1 MEKGRK
7 FLVKANRWIAPVFA
21 LVLAAVL
28 IWGLGLLV
36 RPKYAS
42 GITLEGSMVENW
54 YDHAGEGHQVLFV
67 GDCEV
72 YESFSPV
79 TLFEEF
85 GATSYIRGSAQ
96 QLMWQSYYL
105 LAECLKKE
113 TPRAVVLS
121 VCSLRYGE
129 PQSEAYNRMTL
140 DGMRLS
146 REKFEAVRAS
156 MTEGESELSYYVPL
170 LRYHDRLFELTG
182 EDARYLFKG
191 PELTFNG
198 YLMRTEAVPFTR
210 LPAAPP
216 LREAGF
222 GEKPVA
228 YLDRIVALCREK
240 GIALI
245 LVKSPCLYPAWYDE
259 WDEWL
264 TEYAQKNGVEYL
276 NAIPHMEE
284 MGIDL
289 STDTYDGGIHLN
301 VFGVEKY
308 TRWFGAWLSE
318 RVELKDERNDLVT
331 ASRYGALATRYERQ
345 KTEGG
350 RGA

>member
-1 MEKGRK
+1 MKR
-7 FLVKANRWIAPVFA
+7 NRWIAPVFS
-21 LVLAAVL
+21 LLLAAVL
-28 IWGLGLLV
+28 IWGLGRLV

-42 GITLEGSMVENW
+42 GLTLEGGMVENW
-54 YDHAGEGHQVLFV
+54 YAHEGQGHQVLFV

-79 TLFEEF
+79 TLFNEF

-105 LAECLKKE
+105 LREALQEE

-121 VCSLRYGE
+121 VCSLRYAE

-146 REKFEAVRAS
+146 REKVEAVRAS

-170 LRYHDRLFELTG
+170 LRYHDRLFELTA
-182 EDARYLFKG
+182 EDARYLFTG
-191 PELTFNG
+191 PELTYNG
-198 YLMRTEAVPFTR
+198 YLMRCEQVPYSWM
-210 LPAAPP
+210 PAAPVLKEP
-216 LREAGF
+216 GF

-240 GIALI
+240 GIELI
-245 LVKSPCLYPAWYDE
+245 LVKSPCLYPAWYAE
-259 WDEWL
+259 WDRWL
-264 TEYAQKNGVEYL
+264 EDYAQKNGVEYI
-276 NAIPHMEE
+276 NAIPLMDE

-289 STDTYDGGIHLN
+289 NTDTYDGGIHLN
-301 VFGVEKY
+301 VWGAEKY
-308 TRWFGAWLSE
+308 TRWLGAHLNE
-318 RVELKDERNDLVT
+318 EGLLEDQRQDPVV
-331 ASRYGALATRYERQ
+331 AARYGDLARRYEQEKRLKGSENQ
-345 KTEGG
+345 
-350 RGA
+350 

>member
-1 MEKGRK
+1 MKRK
-7 FLVKANRWIAPVFA
+7 SVFA
-21 LVLAAVL
+21 PLAVL
-28 IWGLGLLV
+28 LLTGLLVWGLGRLV

-54 YDHAGEGHQVLFV
+54 YAHAGEDHQVLFV

-79 TLFEEF
+79 TLFREF

-96 QLMWQSYYL
+96 QLMWQSWYL
-105 LAECLKKE
+105 LKEMLK
-113 TPRAVVLS
+113 TQSPQAVVLS
-121 VCSLRYGE
+121 VCSLRYAE

-146 REKFEAVRAS
+146 REKIEAVRAS

-170 LRYHDRLFELTG
+170 LRYHDRIFELTA
-182 EDARYLFKG
+182 EDARYMLSG
-191 PELTFNG
+191 PELTYNG
-198 YLMRTEAVPFTR
+198 YLMRTESVPYTW
-210 LPAAPP
+210 LPAAPVLADP
-216 LREAGF
+216 VF

-240 GIALI
+240 GITLL

-259 WDEWL
+259 WDAWL
-264 TEYAQKNGVEYL
+264 QDYAERNGVAYV
-276 NAIPHMEE
+276 NAIPLMDQ

-289 STDTYDGGIHLN
+289 NTDTYDGGIHLN
-301 VFGVEKY
+301 VFGAEKY
-308 TRWFGAWLSE
+308 TRWLGNWLLD
-318 RVELKDERNDLVT
+318 RGLLRDQRLDPVT
-331 ASRYGALATRYERQ
+331 AARYDDLGRRYEQEKQR
-345 KTEGG
+345 KTEAMG
-350 RGA
+350 

>member
-1 MEKGRK
+1 MET
-7 FLVKANRWIAPVFA
+7 VKKRRNWFTPLIV
-21 LVLAAVL
+21 LVLTALLV
-28 IWGLGLLV
+28 WGLGRLV

-42 GITLEGSMVENW
+42 GITLEGSMVEDW
-54 YDHAGEGHQVLFV
+54 YAHRQEGHQVLFV

-79 TLFEEF
+79 TLFDEF

-96 QLMWQSYYL
+96 QLMWQSYFL
-105 LAECLKKE
+105 LREMLHTE

-121 VCSLRYGE
+121 ICSLRYAE

-156 MTEGESELSYYVPL
+156 MVEGESEISYYVPL
-170 LRYHDRLFELTG
+170 LRYHDRLFELTA
-182 EDARYLFKG
+182 EDTRYMLSG
-191 PELTFNG
+191 PELTYNG
-198 YLMRTEAVPFTR
+198 YLMRTEVVPYTW
-210 LPAAPP
+210 LPAAPVLDDP
-216 LREAGF
+216 AF

-245 LVKSPCLYPAWYDE
+245 LVKSPCLYPAWYAE
-259 WDEWL
+259 WDDWL
-264 TEYAQKNGVEYL
+264 QAYAERNGVDYV
-276 NAIPHMEE
+276 NAIPLMEE

-289 STDTYDGGIHLN
+289 KTDTYDGGIHLN
-301 VFGVEKY
+301 VYGAEKY
-308 TRWFGAWLSE
+308 TRWLGRYLSE
-318 RVELKDERNDLVT
+318 RGLIEDQRLDPVVAARYDDLG
-331 ASRYGALATRYERQ
+331 RRYEQEKQR
-345 KTEGG
+345 KAEANG
-350 RGA
+350 

>member
-1 MEKGRK
+1 M
-7 FLVKANRWIAPVFA
+7 KANRWIAPLFA

-28 IWGLGLLV
+28 IWGLGRLT

-85 GATSYIRGSAQ
+85 GVTSYIRGSAQ

-105 LAECLKKE
+105 LSEMLRAE

-121 VCSLRYGE
+121 ICSLRYAE

-140 DGMRLS
+140 DGMRLG
-146 REKFEAVRAS
+146 REKFEAIRAS
-156 MTEGESELSYYVPL
+156 LTEGESELSYYIPL

-191 PELTFNG
+191 PEHTFNG
-198 YLMRTEAVPFTR
+198 YLMRTERVPYSW
-210 LPAAPP
+210 LPSSPSLTDPA
-216 LREAGF
+216 F
-222 GEKPVA
+222 GEKPRA

-245 LVKSPCLYPAWYDE
+245 LVKSPSLYPAWYEE
-259 WDEWL
+259 WDQWL
-264 TEYAQKNGVEYL
+264 AAYAREQGVAYL
-276 NAIPHMEE
+276 NAIPYMEE

-289 STDTYDGGIHLN
+289 DEDTYDGGIHLN
-301 VFGVEKY
+301 VYGVEKF
-308 TRWFGAWLSE
+308 TRWFGNWLTE
-318 RVELKDERNDLVT
+318 RVELEDQRTDLVI

-350 RGA
+350 NGA